1 MGDEET
7 GSSKTAPHPAGDS
20 SAPTPKDHLTLK
32 WGTLKAWHF
41 HSEPARALL
50 KEYFAEGA
58 SDGAMTQDD
67 TPRQREIICELIDI
81 GNFETVFLDW
91 DGKHVSKEEAK
102 QYMAS
107 FRNKPPRAALSK
119 AGA

>member
-1 MGDEET
+1 MGDSGT
-7 GSSKTAPHPAGDS
+7 GSPKTAPHPAGDS
-20 SAPTPKDHLTLK
+20 SAPAPKDHLTLK
-32 WGTLKAWHF
+32 WGTLKAWRF

-91 DGKHVSKEEAK
+91 DGKDVSKEEAK
-102 QYMAS
+102 QYVAS
-107 FRNKPPRAALSK
+107 FHHKQPAALSK
-119 AGA
+119 AGV